1 MKITFTILSFIL
13 ILGSF
18 TVAAQ
23 ENEIPSN
30 DPIFVSGGLEN
41 NLNEERPLLFE
52 LDSKLLKKDSLQIK
66 NSSSLKGKSDQKPSS
81 SKNDDALSFN
91 FLYYIIQ
98 KFKISDLIDN

>member
-1 MKITFTILSFIL
+1 MKITFTTLLFIL
-13 ILGSF
+13 ILGSL

-23 ENEIPSN
+23 ENDIPLN
-30 DPIFVSGGLEN
+30 EPQFVNGNPDS
-41 NLNEERPLLFE
+41 NLNEDRPLLFE
-52 LDSKLLKKDSLQIK
+52 PDSKSTKRDSTQLKVTNHKAKTEQR
-66 NSSSLKGKSDQKPSS
+66 PSS